1 MKTNAIA
8 DLNPIYARNLLILS
22 AVIAGKAIVS
32 LALSALVGNI
42 MAVDII
48 ASAVLVAVVLLLV
61 RSNVLRSSSSETDD
75 DTAPLFG
82 KDILSSLR
90 AVAIPLA
97 GCLVCQCSLG
107 IGWAAMIF
115 EHYSMVLQ
123 TRDSFLCVCA
133 GALLCALCLVM
144 VRTHIRSI
152 VNFRYYAILACLLL
166 LVVPW
171 VSADLSGEA
180 RTVSTA
186 LPWGFSSSFLSAI
199 VIMDLVSIRR
209 KAFYAVG
216 LLIVI
221 LNVAVWLASGFSFVV
236 LGDEVANAL
245 WRISLI
251 ALIALSALEIL
262 REYRLLEKRL
272 AETSSGKLDGEK
284 LSQFKLTNRESEVLD
299 LLIQGRRASWIAQ
312 KLYISDN
319 TARAHVKHIY
329 QKLGVHTR
337 EELLDFI
344 ESLD

>member
-1 MKTNAIA
+1 
-8 DLNPIYARNLLILS
+8 
-22 AVIAGKAIVS
+22 
-32 LALSALVGNI
+32 
-42 MAVDII
+42 
-48 ASAVLVAVVLLLV
+48 
-61 RSNVLRSSSSETDD
+61 
-75 DTAPLFG
+75 
-82 KDILSSLR
+82 
-90 AVAIPLA
+90 
-97 GCLVCQCSLG
+97 
-107 IGWAAMIF
+107 MIF

-180 RTVSTA
+180 RPVSTA

-272 AETSSGKLDGEK
+272 AETSSGKLNGEK